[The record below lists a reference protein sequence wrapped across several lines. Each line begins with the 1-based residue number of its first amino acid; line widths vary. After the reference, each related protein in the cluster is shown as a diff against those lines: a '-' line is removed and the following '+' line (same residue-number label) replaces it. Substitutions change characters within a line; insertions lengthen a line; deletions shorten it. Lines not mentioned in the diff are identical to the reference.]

1 MTVDDLRS
9 LYESMPS
16 GSVINLPRDDIG
28 ELLDE
33 LTEPAAENDTV
44 TDLTLSEIAERVGRA
59 TSTVRNWCSRG
70 LLVGAYRLNGRDW
83 RVPSVALDAFL
94 EAQGTQSSATP
105 PTGPLGITDLSA
117 WRYE

>member
-1 MTVDDLRS
+1 
-9 LYESMPS
+9 MPS

-33 LTEPAAENDTV
+33 LTPPDAEGPEV
-44 TDLTLSEIAERVGRA
+44 GDLTLPEVADRVGRA
-59 TSTVRNWCSRG
+59 QSTVRSWCSRG

-83 RVPSVALDAFL
+83 RVPPAALDAFL